1 MKISYLNAQPYEFK
15 NKFQNEINIAPL
27 NIKNNNRNMD
37 LKSPNAQHLRAN
49 FLIGFSGKHDNHD
62 YDDLGNDIPN
72 KYLPAT
78 LKDTPSI
85 NLYKRQ
91 EKPFNIPFYNSN
103 ANDLAIVMG
112 ADKNAIVTYDDITS
126 KPELLVDKFKCNI
139 KSGKYKKEGFNP
151 DKTIF
156 FNFDHSKP
164 EIPLKSILDIAD
176 KNKDSKVL
184 IFAQDFLGFLKN
196 SIETENAKAIFKNKL
211 MGKNVQI
218 VGLMNKSDYDTVSKV
233 ELKDI
238 LLKRDLKDLDNNFLK
253 MFGKVELSVP
263 AEKDTKLMLKK
274 HYRLISEVSSKYH
287 PARINM
293 SDGFIDEI
301 VEKSKNLAGEFPGK
315 PIKLAD
321 LVIAAKIIEGKQK
334 DESKPILVTSGDVKR
349 FFDRHD
355 NVVEQLKAQAG
366 QFKQVDIPKEKF
378 TDVGGNKDAK
388 EIIEDTVL
396 SYIRN
401 PKEYLKSGRKAPKG
415 VLMYGT
421 PGTGKT
427 LLATAT
433 AGEAGVPFFS
443 ISGSEFVEKYVG
455 VGAARV
461 RDLFGQARNAA
472 KSSDKKTAIIFID
485 EIDAFGKKR
494 ASDGEKGN
502 SESEQTLN
510 QLLKE
515 MEGFG
520 NDPKCSIIV
529 MTATNRLD
537 ILDPALTSRFD
548 NQIEIANPARSKNDR
563 LEILKIQS
571 RNKPFEN
578 EEQKEKILD
587 ETAAITAGLS
597 GRDIANMMNKAVT
610 IITKRDNDKFITAND
625 MVEAYLQVKAGPIK
639 KSDSSLE
646 NKINTV
652 AHECGHALVGQTIN
666 DLAQQ
671 PWKKIDD
678 ISFITL
684 DARGGHLGAV
694 YLKPNKDNHSPNF
707 DSVLAS
713 VAMRQAGGIAEH
725 LYKDGRNGAGVSGD
739 LGQAAELIDEAVTKY
754 GLGPNVGFRAILD
767 NQKDMF
773 KDEIKKDNDI
783 FTKNAEHI
791 TKLITNF
798 NKGFI
803 TEYVDNY
810 KKYAEATEKNEG
822 KDGKGGNNLSGE
834 EFKKLHDDWLIR
846 TGKDKEQPLLQKK
859 INTLIDSARNGEI
872 LTDEQLEERINGRHS
887 FILDTKT
894 SYKDAIKQS
903 TLFKA

>member
-1 MKISYLNAQPYEFK
+1 MKINYLNVQPYEVK
-15 NKFQNEINIAPL
+15 NKSQNETNMTPL
-27 NIKNNNRNMD
+27 NIKHNNQNFD
-37 LKSPNAQHLRAN
+37 LKTPSVQNLRAN
-49 FLIGFSGKHDNHD
+49 FLIGFSGKHGNHD
-62 YDDLGNDIPN
+62 YDDMGNDIPN

-112 ADKNAIVTYDDITS
+112 ADKNAIVTYDDITA

-156 FNFDHSKP
+156 FNYDHSKP
-164 EIPLKSILDIAD
+164 EIPLEGIMDIAA

-211 MGKNVQI
+211 LGKNIQI

-233 ELKDI
+233 ELQDI
-238 LLKRDLKDLDNNFLK
+238 LLKHDLKDVDKNLLK

-263 AEKDTKLMLKK
+263 AEKDTKQMLKRD
-274 HYRLISEVSSKYH
+274 YRLISSEVTSKYR
-287 PARINM
+287 PVRINI
-293 SDGFIDEI
+293 SDNAINEVVDRSSRNI
-301 VEKSKNLAGEFPGK
+301 AGDFPGK
-315 PIKLAD
+315 AIKVLD
-321 LVIAAKIIEGKQK
+321 LVIAAKVIEGKQK
-334 DESKPILVTSGDVKR
+334 DERKPILVTSGDVKR
-349 FFDRHD
+349 FFDKHD

-520 NDPKCSIIV
+520 NDLKCKIIV

-587 ETAAITAGLS
+587 EAAAITAGLS
-597 GRDIANMMNKAVT
+597 GRNISDLMNKAVT
-610 IITKRDNDKFITAND
+610 IVTKRDNDKFITPND
-625 MVEAYLQVKAGPIK
+625 MVEAYLQVQAGPIK

-810 KKYAEATEKNEG
+810 KKYAEATEKNDG
-822 KDGKGGNNLSGE
+822 KGGKGGNNLSGE
-834 EFKKLHDDWLIR
+834 EFKKLHDDWLKR

-859 INTLIDSARNGEI
+859 SI
-872 LTDEQLEERINGRHS
+872 L
-887 FILDTKT
+887 
-894 SYKDAIKQS
+894 
-903 TLFKA
+903 